1 MKILAA
7 IFFFAVNLSGVA
19 EISLKSKKW
28 VQCLAFSPDG
38 QRVVAGND
46 EGRLWVV
53 DASSSPASALALV
66 SANALF
72 SASTYASLALGEN
85 ARALFSKH
93 LGFRRAH
100 GHSASGINVRLNELA
115 ADSKVCIGRLL
126 RATIH

>member
-46 EGRLWVV
+46 EGLIGGVAV
-53 DASSSPASALALV
+53 DSALGQRFAYLR
-66 SANALF
+66 
-72 SASTYASLALGEN
+72 Y
-85 ARALFSKH
+85 ARAGD
-93 LGFRRAH
+93 LGVFQVEYCELLKF
-100 GHSASGINVRLNELA
+100 GHVL
-115 ADSKVCIGRLL
+115 
-126 RATIH
+126 